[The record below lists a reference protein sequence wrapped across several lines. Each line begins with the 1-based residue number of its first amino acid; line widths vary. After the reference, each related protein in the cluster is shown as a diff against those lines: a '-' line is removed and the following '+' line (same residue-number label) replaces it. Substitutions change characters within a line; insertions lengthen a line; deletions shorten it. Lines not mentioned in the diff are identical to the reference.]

1 VSKPSP
7 ATWTDRELF
16 LAAGVKPLPWEWEA
30 GVEYGR
36 QLERERLRDA
46 LRALLQAEPESS
58 RERRTA

>member
-30 GVEYGR
+30 GVEYGQ

-46 LRALLQAEPESS
+46 LRSLLEAETESS
-58 RERRTA
+58 PARRTA